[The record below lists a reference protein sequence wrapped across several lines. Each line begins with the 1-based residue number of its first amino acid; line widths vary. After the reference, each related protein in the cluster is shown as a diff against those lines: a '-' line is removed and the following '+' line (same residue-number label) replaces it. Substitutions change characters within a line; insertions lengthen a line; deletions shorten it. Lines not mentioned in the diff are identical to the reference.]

1 MINFFLKHTR
11 FLWLTSRI
19 LLIFLFLSTLLSR
32 INDRELSDLIVNFLL
47 VFYIGSM
54 ILIAIFGLLKRHI
67 HFAVRLFVGI
77 FTVFSGLAISY
88 LLLIVNNVKYSV
100 FAEIGFQI
108 IPFWISLYG
117 VYELLKA
124 IETFR
129 SKNLTLESK

>member
-1 MINFFLKHTR
+1 MFNFFLKHTR
-11 FLWLTSRI
+11 FLWVTSRI
-19 LLIFLFLSTLLSR
+19 LLIFLFLSAFFSR

-47 VFYIGSM
+47 AFYIGSM

-88 LLLIVNNVKYSV
+88 LLLIVNKVEYGV

-129 SKNLTLESK
+129 SKNLKLEPK